1 MSVVEEGFLVYDS
14 EWIEVSEEEL
24 ASNTNFYKSN
34 AIFNPISAKD
44 LDPKDP
50 DLLNKMFEP
59 YIFES
64 DNTFYRL
71 NVSRREPSRKELDD
85 LETLFENRLR
95 EKQARKGGIC
105 PIREQLHN
113 ELFDEIIRQATL
125 NLP

>member
-34 AIFNPISAKD
+34 SVFSPISARD
-44 LDPKDP
+44 LDPRDP
-50 DLLNKMFEP
+50 DLLHKMFEP
-59 YIFES
+59 YIFGAA
-64 DNTFYRL
+64 NTLYRL

-85 LETLFENRLR
+85 LEALFENRLR

-105 PIREQLHN
+105 PIR
-113 ELFDEIIRQATL
+113 
-125 NLP
+125 

>member
-24 ASNTNFYKSN
+24 ASNTNFYKSS
-34 AIFNPISAKD
+34 AIFNPVSGKD

-71 NVSRREPSRKELDD
+71 NVSRR
-85 LETLFENRLR
+85 
-95 EKQARKGGIC
+95 
-105 PIREQLHN
+105 
-113 ELFDEIIRQATL
+113 
-125 NLP
+125 